1 MQVYT
6 TSGSTISASVN
17 PEACATG
24 QTSTSISTDYGKTV
38 TFADKA
44 SSRYFS
50 DSVLMKQISIQVR
63 IHIFDAF

>member
-24 QTSTSISTDYGKTV
+24 QTSTSIGTEYGKTV
-38 TFADKA
+38 TFADIA
-44 SSRYFS
+44 TSRYLF
-50 DSVLMKQISIQVR
+50 DIVRMK
-63 IHIFDAF
+63 